1 MPNIKDQPI
10 SIDAQMERVRPIVM
24 AKRRKRVLLEQV
36 VDRDLA
42 LVFDIRIGPANRL
55 FVENNGDKTPLHCN
69 RC

>member
-1 MPNIKDQPI
+1 
-10 SIDAQMERVRPIVM
+10 M

-69 RC
+69 RR